1 MRIIPIHVDTGR
13 HSASRNSRVAS
24 KATVVGPGVR
34 NVGGDKA
41 IIGSTKKLKCGTGEK
56 KITLCRFVLNWK
68 MQKGFVLYC
77 FAGCA

>member
-1 MRIIPIHVDTGR
+1 MLAGTKQS
-13 HSASRNSRVAS
+13 SAVL
-24 KATVVGPGVR
+24 
-34 NVGGDKA
+34 
-41 IIGSTKKLKCGTGEK
+41 KKLKCGTGEK